1 MWKAGENSP
10 LWKSVKHL
18 VEDIENIN
26 SRFKVKIYYFNEFA
40 AFWSSYPYFPVEH
53 VDRT

>member
-26 SRFKVKIYYFNEFA
+26 SRFKVKLNYFSEF
-40 AFWSSYPYFPVEH
+40 FVFLSTYLS
-53 VDRT
+53 